1 MTKQEIISYVS
12 NPALVLENET
22 EKLLHLKQEFP
33 YCHSFHLLHLKGLK
47 NTNNIEFDKYLSTTS
62 LNAPNRE
69 VLYHLIIKSSLR
81 DKIETVEQEISESI
95 KEDSATT
102 LEPSSNSEIEN
113 TIEEEK
119 QTQQLVV
126 DEVEHL
132 ILEEIATQHYVL
144 EEDVKEA
151 ESERETEILKEEPT
165 TSEMSFTDW
174 LNPQSKSQKQAS
186 SMDLIEKFI
195 QENPSISKAKP
206 DTYTAPS
213 LAKMSV
219 VDNDDLV
226 TETLARV
233 YMKQGHYDKAI
244 KTYQKLSLKIPE
256 KKAFFAS
263 QIEVIEE
270 LKKQK

>member
-12 NPALVLENET
+12 NPSLVLENET

-132 ILEEIATQHYVL
+132 ILEEMAIQHYAL

-151 ESERETEILKEEPT
+151 ESEREIEIFKEEPT

-174 LNPQSKSQKQAS
+174 LNPKSKSQKQAS

>member
-1 MTKQEIISYVS
+1 MTKQEIISFVS
-12 NPALVLENET
+12 NPSLVLENET
-22 EKLLHLKQEFP
+22 EKLFHLKQEFP

-69 VLYHLIIKSSLR
+69 VLYHLIIKTPLR
-81 DKIETVEQEISESI
+81 EKIETVAQEISESI
-95 KEDSATT
+95 KEDSVQT
-102 LEPSSNSEIEN
+102 LEQPLNVEAKD
-113 TIEEEK
+113 TTEEEK
-119 QTQQLVV
+119 QTQQHVV

-132 ILEEIATQHYVL
+132 ILEEMASQHYIL
-144 EEDVKEA
+144 EDDVEEEIEPETDVHQEDI
-151 ESERETEILKEEPT
+151 S

-174 LNPQSKSQKQAS
+174 LNPQGKSQKHAS

-195 QENPSISKAKP
+195 QENPSISKAKA
-206 DTYTAPS
+206 DAYTAPS